1 MVRDSLINRQM
12 RSYSGSIYIAL
23 SAIFFVGHF
32 ILIEPEQSLRSFF
45 TIGISLM
52 TFAYGIKLSI
62 NKKKIGKE
70 RFKNGHPLYFKK
82 IGTNICFIC
91 NKVYNIFSV
100 HDRFCGAC
108 KRTSLYRNS

>member
-1 MVRDSLINRQM
+1 MLNWTDETFNQIIKLREQKW
-12 RSYSGSIYIAL
+12 SYSKIAKRMGTTKN
-23 SAIFFVGHF
+23 SVMGKMYRHKIKNGYK
-32 ILIEPEQSLRSFF
+32 PEVKQ
-45 TIGISLM
+45 
-52 TFAYGIKLSI
+52 
-62 NKKKIGKE
+62 IGKE